1 MPPWRTNVP
10 SLAVITVRMVS
21 TATRTVCEPLVR
33 AKTRECTERAAITLN
48 SFPKTPLVGW
58 RMMQV
63 PAPGTHSVGFEL
75 KWALLTD

>member
-33 AKTRECTERAAITLN
+33 AKTRECT
-48 SFPKTPLVGW
+48 G
-58 RMMQV
+58 MQGLCRSMPV
-63 PAPGTHSVGFEL
+63 L
-75 KWALLTD
+75 MY